1 MSVYEETQ
9 AILNTYKIQANKS
22 LGQNFLID
30 DCVIEKIIESSNI
43 EKEDL
48 IIEIGPGLGV
58 LTERLLKKSN
68 NVVVIEL
75 DKKMIEILQN
85 RFCLNRNLEIINND
99 VLKVDLEKLIK
110 NKKEQ
115 TNINKVKIVANL
127 PYYISTPIIMKLLEN
142 RLEISEIIVMVQKE
156 VAQRLGAETGK
167 REAGAITYAVE
178 YYAQATPIIDVPKE
192 SFIPSPKVE
201 SQVIKL
207 EARQNP
213 KIEVEDEKLLFNII
227 QKSFMQRRKT
237 LSNALINNKILDS
250 KEKVEKMF
258 KTLEIPSNVRGENL
272 TLEEFGKIANYVYK
286 R

>member
-115 TNINKVKIVANL
+115 TNI
-127 PYYISTPIIMKLLEN
+127 
-142 RLEISEIIVMVQKE
+142 
-156 VAQRLGAETGK
+156 
-167 REAGAITYAVE
+167 
-178 YYAQATPIIDVPKE
+178 
-192 SFIPSPKVE
+192 
-201 SQVIKL
+201 IK
-207 EARQNP
+207 
-213 KIEVEDEKLLFNII
+213 
-227 QKSFMQRRKT
+227 
-237 LSNALINNKILDS
+237 
-250 KEKVEKMF
+250 
-258 KTLEIPSNVRGENL
+258 
-272 TLEEFGKIANYVYK
+272 
-286 R
+286 